1 MAIWLGTI
9 VGDASDGLWHGR
21 PALCSAA
28 AAWPPSAG
36 RVSAPVAMRDLRGAA
51 MGPRRDR
58 LEPVRWCRFLPRC
71 WRTANFRDRAL
82 LTARDASPNDP
93 GRPRR
98 RSARRTVEE
107 SVLIDHRYYR
117 IKPGMVP
124 AHLDIYEKHGFAA
137 QSRHLGKPF
146 AYLFTESG
154 EVNTLVHMWL
164 YDDAADRA
172 KKRAAMAA
180 DPEWQNYLRLNNEA
194 GYTVSQQN
202 NLMLPT
208 RFAPIQR

>member
-1 MAIWLGTI
+1 
-9 VGDASDGLWHGR
+9 LWHGR
-21 PALCSAA
+21 PALYSAA
-28 AAWPPSAG
+28 AAWRPWVG
-36 RVSAPVAMRDLRGAA
+36 RVSPLVAQRG
-51 MGPRRDR
+51 
-58 LEPVRWCRFLPRC
+58 VQ
-71 WRTANFRDRAL
+71 TALGL
-82 LTARDASPNDP
+82 LTARGASRNDP
-93 GRPRR
+93 
-98 RSARRTVEE
+98 ARGAQFHRCAEPME
-107 SVLIDHRYYR
+107 DCVLIDHRYYR

-154 EVNTLVHMWL
+154 DVNTLVHMWL
-164 YDDAADRA
+164 YDDVADRA

-194 GYTVSQQN
+194 GYVVSQQN

>member
-1 MAIWLGTI
+1 MAD
-9 VGDASDGLWHGR
+9 VGWPRFFAERSCKACR
-21 PALCSAA
+21 AFAPSRSA
-28 AAWPPSAG
+28 
-36 RVSAPVAMRDLRGAA
+36 R
-51 MGPRRDR
+51 
-58 LEPVRWCRFLPRC
+58 
-71 WRTANFRDRAL
+71 L
-82 LTARDASPNDP
+82 LTACNASPNDP
-93 GRPRR
+93 APA
-98 RSARRTVEE
+98 RSLIGAPNPMEE
-107 SVLIDHRYYR
+107 CVLIDHRYYR

-164 YDDAADRA
+164 YDDVADRA

-194 GYTVSQQN
+194 GYVVSQQN

-208 RFAPIQR
+208 SFAPIKR

>member
-1 MAIWLGTI
+1 MAG
-9 VGDASDGLWHGR
+9 ASGLRRCAVKRRRGLTGCARCRNDPARR
-21 PALCSAA
+21 P
-28 AAWPPSAG
+28 
-36 RVSAPVAMRDLRGAA
+36 V
-51 MGPRRDR
+51 
-58 LEPVRWCRFLPRC
+58 CRFSCAELQ
-71 WRTANFRDRAL
+71 
-82 LTARDASPNDP
+82 
-93 GRPRR
+93 
-98 RSARRTVEE
+98 EE
-107 SVLIDHRYYR
+107 CVLIDHRYYR
-117 IKPGMVP
+117 IRAGFVP

-164 YDDAADRA
+164 YDDVADRE

-194 GYTVSQQN
+194 GYVVSQQN

-208 RFAPIQR
+208 KFAPITR

>member
-1 MAIWLGTI
+1 MAGASGSRRCGD
-9 VGDASDGLWHGR
+9 VGHRGLT
-21 PALCSAA
+21 
-28 AAWPPSAG
+28 
-36 RVSAPVAMRDLRGAA
+36 
-51 MGPRRDR
+51 RRAHSR
-58 LEPVRWCRFLPRC
+58 
-71 WRTANFRDRAL
+71 
-82 LTARDASPNDP
+82 NDP
-93 GRPRR
+93 
-98 RSARRTVEE
+98 ARRPGAPDLVRRNFQEE
-107 SVLIDHRYYR
+107 CVLIDHRNYR
-117 IKPGMVP
+117 IRAGFVP

-164 YDDAADRA
+164 YDDVADRA

-194 GYTVSQQN
+194 GYVVSQQN

-208 RFAPIQR
+208 KFAPITR

>member
-1 MAIWLGTI
+1 MAG
-9 VGDASDGLWHGR
+9 AS
-21 PALCSAA
+21 
-28 AAWPPSAG
+28 
-36 RVSAPVAMRDLRGAA
+36 
-51 MGPRRDR
+51 GPRR
-58 LEPVRWCRFLPRC
+58 C
-71 WRTANFRDRAL
+71 AAK
-82 LTARDASPNDP
+82 
-93 GRPRR
+93 RR
-98 RSARRTVEE
+98 RGLTRRARSRDDSARRRCAGSHAPNFQEE
-107 SVLIDHRYYR
+107 CVLIDHRYYR
-117 IKPGMVP
+117 IRAGFVP

-164 YDDAADRA
+164 YDDVADRA

-194 GYTVSQQN
+194 GYVVSQQN

-208 RFAPIQR
+208 KFAPIKR